1 MSVAPEA
8 LKTAN
13 EVRTAD
19 CARLPGTDFR
29 RFFCKL
35 PMAYAIAI
43 WAAYSV
49 AIGFSSNTRRLD
61 EDVGEH

>member
-1 MSVAPEA
+1 MSAAPED
-8 LKTAN
+8 LKKAN

-35 PMAYAIAI
+35 PIAYATAI

-49 AIGFSSNTRRLD
+49 AIGFSSNTCRFG

>member
-1 MSVAPEA
+1 MSVAPEV

-13 EVRTAD
+13 KVRTAA
-19 CARLPGTDFR
+19 CARLRGTDFR

-35 PMAYAIAI
+35 PMAYASAM
-43 WAAYSV
+43 WAAYCV
-49 AIGFSSNTRRLD
+49 AIGFSSNTCRRD

>member
-1 MSVAPEA
+1 MSVELEV

-13 EVRTAD
+13 NVRTAD
-19 CARLPGTDFR
+19 CARLPGADFG
-29 RFFCKL
+29 RFCCKL
-35 PMAYAIAI
+35 PMAYATAI

-49 AIGFSSNTRRLD
+49 AIGFSSSTCRLD

>member
-1 MSVAPEA
+1 MSVAPKV

-13 EVRTAD
+13 KVRTAD

-35 PMAYAIAI
+35 PLAYASAI

-49 AIGFSSNTRRLD
+49 AIGFSSNTCRLG